1 MRHKGS
7 LPDGAAITA
16 SLFCIPE
23 AMTEDNKYNLYG
35 E

>member
-1 MRHKGS
+1 VRHKGS

-16 SLFCIPE
+16 SLFCISE
-23 AMTEDNKYNLYG
+23 AITEDGGYNLYG